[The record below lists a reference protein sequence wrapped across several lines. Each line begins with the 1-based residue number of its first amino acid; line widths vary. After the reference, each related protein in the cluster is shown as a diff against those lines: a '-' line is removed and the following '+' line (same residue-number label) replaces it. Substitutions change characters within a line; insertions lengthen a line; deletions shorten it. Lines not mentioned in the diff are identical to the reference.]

1 MIKIS
6 ATQLESYRRFI
17 DGKITV
23 EQFERSLLR
32 LDPPNEM
39 MARGTAFHEMMQT
52 DTPQEFEGQ
61 FSNECILNARA
72 QMDYR
77 SKVFEY
83 KVRKQYRTRFGDISV
98 TGVADQL
105 LGLDVVEIKT
115 RYSPSSFD
123 AYYESLQWR
132 VYCELFRANCV
143 VYKVFEFDSPE
154 AMDFK
159 AFNQY
164 VFPKPAYNAEKVYDM
179 IHYLHEYIIVRG
191 LDKEPVLQLQERVNA

>member
-6 ATQLESYRRFI
+6 ATQLESYRRML
-17 DGKITV
+17 DGAITP

-39 MARGTAFHEMMQT
+39 MARGTLFHEMMQAH
-52 DTPQEFEGQ
+52 DPSGFESD
-61 FSNECILNARA
+61 FDLECILEARSK
-72 QMDYR
+72 MDYR
-77 SKVFEY
+77 NPIFEY
-83 KVRKQYRTRFGDISV
+83 KVRKQFRTKFGDISV

-123 AYYESLQWR
+123 AYYNSMQWK
-132 VYCELFRANCV
+132 VYCELFKSNWV

-154 AMDFK
+154 ARNFK
-159 AFNQY
+159 AYSQY
-164 VFPKPAYNAEKVYDM
+164 VFPRPINNYEEVYNM
-179 IHYLHEYIIVRG
+179 IHYLHEYIMVRG
-191 LDKEPVLQLQERVNA
+191 LDKEPVLQLQQGVIA

>member
-17 DGKITV
+17 DGKITAD
-23 EQFERSLLR
+23 QFERSLLR

-39 MARGTAFHEMMQT
+39 MARGSLFHEMMQAT
-52 DTPQEFEGQ
+52 DPTGFESD
-61 FSNECILNARA
+61 FDTACILEARSK
-72 QMDYR
+72 MDYR
-77 SKVFEY
+77 STIFEY
-83 KVRKQYRTRFGDISV
+83 KVRKQYRTRYGDISV

-105 LGLDVVEIKT
+105 LGLDVIEIKT

-123 AYYESLQWR
+123 AYYDSLQWK
-132 VYCELFRANCV
+132 VYCELFKAEWV

-154 AMDFK
+154 ARNFK

-164 VFPKPAYNAEKVYDM
+164 VFPRPVHNAEYVFDM

-191 LDKEPVLQLQERVNA
+191 LDKEPVLQLQQGVTA